1 MPKYFKEISF
11 KEYGSQ
17 DMVGLDFVVHAGL
30 DFSATIRDTREKI
43 KSTHI
48 LLIRSEAEKETL
60 IKGFRFLADTLE
72 KNDLLNECG

>member
-1 MPKYFKEISF
+1 MYFEEIVF
-11 KEYGSQ
+11 KEYRSP

-48 LLIRSEAEKETL
+48 LLIHSEAEKKAM

-72 KNDLLNECG
+72 KSNLDERR